1 MTKKV
6 IVDTNVLLRVILDEP
21 SDNFVKAKKII
32 DGIERGRLLAIVS
45 ELVIAECIWV
55 LMSVY
60 KKTKSEILPIIT
72 ELILR
77 DNFEIRDKDVI
88 AQSMEVFEQHNI
100 SWIDSYL
107 YCLSKN
113 TNTELITFDVKLN
126 KLCK

>member
-6 IVDTNVLLRVILDEP
+6 IIDTNVLLRVILNEP

-32 DGIERGRLLAIVS
+32 DKIEQGELVAIVS

-60 KKTKSEILPIIT
+60 KKTKYEILPIIT
-72 ELILR
+72 ELLLR
-77 DNFEIRDKDVI
+77 DNFEIRDKNII
-88 AQSMEVFEQHNI
+88 AQSLQLFGQHNI

-113 TNTELITFDVKLN
+113 TDTELITFDVKLK

>member
-6 IVDTNVLLRVILDEP
+6 IVDTNILLRVILNEP

-32 DGIERGRLLAIVS
+32 DKIEQGVLIAIVS

-77 DNFEIRDKDVI
+77 DNFEIRDKNII
-88 AQSMEVFEQHNI
+88 AESMEIFGQHNV

-113 TNTELITFDVKLN
+113 IDTELITFDVKLN